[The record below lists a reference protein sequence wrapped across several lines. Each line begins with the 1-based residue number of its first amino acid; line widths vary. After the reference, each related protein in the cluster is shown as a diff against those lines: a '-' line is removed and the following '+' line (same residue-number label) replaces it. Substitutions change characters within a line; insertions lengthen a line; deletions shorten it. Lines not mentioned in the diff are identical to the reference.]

1 MRRRKEGR
9 EAVSLYDDVVKIA
22 KLYLGPAAERFV
34 TRQVSSHLN
43 KAVTELTAGDLEELA
58 KWCFVSGRL
67 VMPEERAK
75 QFGEE
80 VKKIKG

>member
-9 EAVSLYDDVVKIA
+9 KAVSLYDDVVKIA

-43 KAVTELTAGDLEELA
+43 KAVTELTTGDLEELA

-80 VKKIKG
+80 VRKIKG